1 MGIDV
6 RNLDYRALEEG
17 GQSFRDVF
25 LSFSRQTSS
34 GRIVAERQPVWSEC
48 KIPIPGRP
56 LPITVYQVRIE
67 VEVARQEGRP
77 DPGFAVK
84 VTPNKE
90 TFTDGERMQ
99 LEITATRPC
108 HVTVLNITAADTAV
122 VILPHEHRPASYV
135 GPGDTL
141 RVPDEDEKAMG
152 ISYPVTVPEGRR
164 QAAER
169 ILVIATRTE
178 RPLGAGWRRTGHH
191 NQVGTRKAA
200 LVHLMRWLVQVPR
213 EEWAEDHVAYY
224 GEGEGRAL
232 TTGGVMYRYCV
243 VYLVGHCSLLF
254 PLEADAVKEAVK
266 DVRFRTHGDK
276 VHIYYTPWKARGSSW
291 STKCPYWLS
300 DDGGRTFSI
309 VPNSDSLRM
318 LHEKSLSGAVGK
330 GVRART
336 RQAGHLGCVAGLSE
350 TGRERLSYSK

>member
-1 MGIDV
+1 MRSCLAGLLCGLAWAVASSGQPSTCRDLPQARKLGDGWVEAWGEARVEGITPEEARDKALQAARGEAIASAVGIDV

-17 GQSFRDVF
+17 GESFRDVF

-34 GRIVAERQPVWSEC
+34 GQVVDERRPEWTEC
-48 KIPIPGRP
+48 KIPIPGQP
-56 LPITVYQVRIE
+56 LPITVYQARIE
-67 VEVARQEGRP
+67 VKVARQEGRP
-77 DPGFAVK
+77 DPGFAVE

-152 ISYPVTVPEGRR
+152 ISYPVTVPEGRT

-178 RPLGAGWRRTGHH
+178 RPLGAGCTGLH
-191 NQVGTRKAA
+191 NQVPTRKAA

-213 EEWAEDHVAYY
+213 EEWAEDDVAY
-224 GEGEGRAL
+224 
-232 TTGGVMYRYCV
+232 T
-243 VYLVGHCSLLF
+243 
-254 PLEADAVKEAVK
+254 VKAKE
-266 DVRFRTHGDK
+266 F
-276 VHIYYTPWKARGSSW
+276 
-291 STKCPYWLS
+291 
-300 DDGGRTFSI
+300 
-309 VPNSDSLRM
+309 
-318 LHEKSLSGAVGK
+318 
-330 GVRART
+330 
-336 RQAGHLGCVAGLSE
+336 
-350 TGRERLSYSK
+350 